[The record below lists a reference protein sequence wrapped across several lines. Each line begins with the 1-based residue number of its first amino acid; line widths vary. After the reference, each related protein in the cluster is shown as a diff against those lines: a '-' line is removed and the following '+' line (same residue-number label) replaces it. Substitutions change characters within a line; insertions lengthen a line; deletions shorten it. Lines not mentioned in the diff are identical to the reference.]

1 MKSFS
6 QSLESTLP
14 ENEIS
19 IYRGSLISDEN
30 IVKYSIKIRQ
40 AFSSLPPEFY
50 GILLEMAKE
59 EKFTDERFRD
69 AVHHVIKTC
78 IYPTPTIAQFISF
91 DKKVKLFTYED
102 MVKKTE
108 EFGPGIWD
116 SYKPIQFPDRI
127 KKTWVHVDDIKK
139 YNLK

>member
-6 QSLESTLP
+6 QSLESTLR

-19 IYRGSLISDEN
+19 IYQGSLISDEN
-30 IVKYSIKIRQ
+30 IIKYSIKIRQ

-59 EKFTDERFRD
+59 ERFTDERFRD

-91 DKKVKLFTYED
+91 DRRFKVYTYEEMID
-102 MVKKTE
+102 KFLMN
-108 EFGPGIWD
+108 WD
-116 SYKPIQFPDRI
+116 NYKSIQFPDRV
-127 KKTWVHVDDIKK
+127 KKVWVHIDDIKK